1 MKKSLLS
8 ESSFVR
14 AIGIEPTCLAA
25 PDPKSGASA
34 SFATPALKWSFI
46 FSMAALQIQGG
57 DANVRAF
64 DEKIKNTCFCVNSF
78 KMETVAAIPKYNL
91 SEDQEKKLILREYR
105 ALLRS
110 MKPKLKPGDKEL
122 VRMAFEMAADA
133 HKTMRRK
140 SGEPYILHPLAVARI
155 CVEEIGL
162 GVRSTIC
169 SLLHDTVEDTDISL
183 EDIERQF
190 GNEIA
195 RIVDGLTKISTV
207 IDVNASQQAENF
219 KKILLTLT
227 DDPRVILIKLADRLH
242 NMRTLESMK
251 REKQLKIASE
261 TVYVYAP
268 LAHRMGLY
276 TIKTEMEDLA
286 MKYMEPDTY
295 KEIARKLSETRRER
309 TRYIN
314 EFIRPIRE
322 KMEKAEFNFEIYGRP
337 KSIHSIWNKMK
348 KKGVSFEEVYDL
360 FAIRVILNSPPERE
374 KEDCWKVYSMI
385 TDEYTPSPERLRDW
399 LSNPKSNGYEALHT
413 TVMGPQGKW
422 VEVQI
427 RTKRMNEIA
436 EKGLAAHWKYKE
448 GTADESRFDKWFHQI
463 REALQSQDAD
473 TVDFLQDFKTS
484 FLAEEIYVYT
494 PKGDVKMLPVGST
507 ALDFAFAIHSAV
519 GARCIGAKVNHKL
532 VPLSHKLRSGD
543 QIEIITSNKQKPS
556 EDWLNIVVTAK
567 AKSKI
572 KDALKEEKRKI
583 AEDGKYFVQRKLEA
597 IGAAYQQHNIDI
609 LTEFYKQ
616 PSTLDF
622 FYQVATKSID
632 LKELKDFHILGDKLE
647 APKPQRPHIEIKTDQ
662 QLHTDFNKKDAELII
677 FGESSDRILYNLA
690 NCCKPIP
697 GDDVFGFVTTG
708 KGLTIHRTNC
718 PNASKLLAN
727 YGHRVVKTKW
737 AKNKE
742 ISFLTGLNIIGL
754 DDVGVV
760 HKITNLIS
768 GEMKINIGALSIEA
782 KEGIF
787 RGSFKVFVHDKEE
800 LDELVHRL
808 KSLSGIHAVE
818 RFDAELV

>member
-1 MKKSLLS
+1 M
-8 ESSFVR
+8 
-14 AIGIEPTCLAA
+14 
-25 PDPKSGASA
+25 D
-34 SFATPALKWSFI
+34 
-46 FSMAALQIQGG
+46 
-57 DANVRAF
+57 
-64 DEKIKNTCFCVNSF
+64 
-78 KMETVAAIPKYNL
+78 TVAAIPKYNL
-91 SEDQEKKLILREYR
+91 NEEQEKKLILREYR
-105 ALLRS
+105 ALLRAL
-110 MKPKLKPGDKEL
+110 KPKLKPGDKEL
-122 VRMAFEMAADA
+122 LRRAFEMAADA

-155 CVEEIGL
+155 GIEEIGL

-169 SLLHDTVEDTDISL
+169 ALLHDTVEDTDITL
-183 EDIERQF
+183 EDIEREF
-190 GNEIA
+190 GSEIA
-195 RIVDGLTKISTV
+195 RIVDGLTKISNV

-227 DDPRVILIKLADRLH
+227 DDPRVILIKLSDRLH
-242 NMRTLESMK
+242 NMRTLDSMK

-261 TVYVYAP
+261 TVYVYGP

-276 TIKTEMEDLA
+276 NIKTEMEDLS
-286 MKYMEPDTY
+286 MKYLEPEAY
-295 KEIARKLSETRRER
+295 REIARKLAETKRER
-309 TRYIN
+309 SRYIN

-322 KMEKAEFNFEIYGRP
+322 TLEKIDFEFEIYGRP

-360 FAIRVILNSPPERE
+360 FAIRVILNTTQE
-374 KEDCWKVYSMI
+374 KEKEACWKVYSII

-448 GTADESRFDKWFHQI
+448 GTNDESRFDKWFQQI
-463 REALQSQDAD
+463 REVLNNPDNDSI
-473 TVDFLQDFKTS
+473 DFLQDFKTS

-507 ALDFAFAIHSAV
+507 ALDFAFSIHSAV
-519 GARCIGAKVNHKL
+519 GSQCIGAKVNHKL
-532 VPLSHKLRSGD
+532 VPISHKLRSGD
-543 QIEIITSNKQKPS
+543 QVEIITSAKQKPS
-556 EDWLNIVVTAK
+556 EDWINIVITAK

-572 KDALKEEKRKI
+572 KDALKEEKRKV
-583 AEDGKYFVQRKLEA
+583 ADEGKYTLQRKVEA
-597 IGAAYQQHNIDI
+597 LGAAFNQHNVDV
-609 LTEFYKQ
+609 LTAFYKLQ
-616 PSTLDF
+616 SPLDLY
-622 FYQVATKSID
+622 YQISIKALD
-632 LKELKDFHILGDKLE
+632 LKELKDFQILGDKLE
-647 APKPQRPHIEIKTDQ
+647 PPKPVKPVIEPKPD
-662 QLHTDFNKKDAELII
+662 HAMPKKDAELII
-677 FGESSDRILYNLA
+677 FGESSDRIVYTLA

-718 PNASKLLAN
+718 PNATKLLSN

-737 AKNKE
+737 ARNKE
-742 ISFLTGLNIIGL
+742 ISFLTGLKIVGI
-754 DDVGVV
+754 DDVGVI

-768 GEMKINIGALSIEA
+768 GELKININAMTIEA
-782 KEGIF
+782 KDGLF
-787 RGSFKVFVHDKEE
+787 YGNVKVYVHDKEE
-800 LDELVHRL
+800 LDDLVDRL
-808 KSLSGIHAVE
+808 KRLPGIETVDRYDTEA
-818 RFDAELV
+818 